1 MYQLAFLSSVAA
13 YVYFDAGQYL
23 LNQHFNNCPL
33 WVAWFVG
40 VWYDDVNWNYCWI
53 SWTHM
58 TEQQL
63 KLREETLGILLKK
76 FGDTNN
82 NRGIYEC
89 AEDWCSK
96 QMTTAG
102 LVSYYKAYY
111 TKQLTR

>member
-1 MYQLAFLSSVAA
+1 MLLGGGKNMDAKVQDGSDLYPAEIYQ
-13 YVYFDAGQYL
+13 
-23 LNQHFNNCPL
+23 
-33 WVAWFVG
+33 
-40 VWYDDVNWNYCWI
+40 
-53 SWTHM
+53 M

-96 QMTTAG
+96 QVTTSG
-102 LVSYYKAYY
+102 LVSYFKAYY
-111 TKQLTR
+111 NK

>member
-1 MYQLAFLSSVAA
+1 
-13 YVYFDAGQYL
+13 
-23 LNQHFNNCPL
+23 
-33 WVAWFVG
+33 
-40 VWYDDVNWNYCWI
+40 
-53 SWTHM
+53 M

-96 QMTTAG
+96 QVTTSG
-102 LVSYYKAYY
+102 LVSYFKAYY
-111 TKQLTR
+111 NK